1 MVKPRMV
8 TLGKYVVVWFN
19 NFTHSNKNAF
29 EWNNIIYNNEMP
41 QTKLHTHILEKSS
54 TRAAEDSLV
63 TGTSTTICD
72 ISQYHI

>member
-1 MVKPRMV
+1 
-8 TLGKYVVVWFN
+8 
-19 NFTHSNKNAF
+19 
-29 EWNNIIYNNEMP
+29 MP